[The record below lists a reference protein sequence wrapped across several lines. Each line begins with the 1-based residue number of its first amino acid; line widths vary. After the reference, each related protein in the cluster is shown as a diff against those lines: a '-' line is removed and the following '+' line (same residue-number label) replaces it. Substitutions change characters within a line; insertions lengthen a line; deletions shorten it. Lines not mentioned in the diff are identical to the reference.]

1 MDAVTPIR
9 DDLAFLAA
17 THMAPWLAVLLSGV
31 LVAAMAWYWPRLGR
45 GDIPAERR
53 RVRRISLMFSL
64 AGLVAATLGFGIIDP
79 DARRVPYAL
88 AWLGAGAA
96 ILVVILLA
104 IVDAFLSMRLHRK
117 AIRTMRRE
125 REVTLGK
132 AIAEARLRGEARPS
146 PPPPGDGASP

>member
-1 MDAVTPIR
+1 MDAVTPIQ
-9 DDLAFLAA
+9 DDFALLAA
-17 THMAPWLAVLLSGV
+17 THMAPWLAVSLSGI

-45 GDIPAERR
+45 GDIPVQRR

-64 AGLVAATLGFGIIDP
+64 AGLMAATLGFGIIDP

-88 AWLGAGAA
+88 AWLAAGVA

-117 AIRTMRRE
+117 AIRTMRQQRD
-125 REVTLGK
+125 VTLGN
-132 AIAEARLRGEARPS
+132 AIAEARLRGETRS
-146 PPPPGDGASP
+146 PAPPPGDGASS